1 MQVTSRLTL
10 PLMAAGQAQKHVT
23 FNEAMLALD
32 DVVAL
37 SVLDIDL
44 GSPPPLPAADA
55 RYIVPAG
62 AAGAWAGQA
71 GMVACWRDGA
81 WLFQTPRAGWL
92 AFVESRQAFVQFTGA
107 AWTAQGTALPMLG
120 INAAAEASQRLNLR
134 SAATLFDHEGGGHLF
149 KINRAAATDTASLL
163 FQTAYQGRA
172 ELGLQG
178 DEDFRI
184 KVSANGTGWATALRV
199 DRTTGL
205 ATVAAAPTA
214 AAGIA
219 TKAYVDSAIE
229 AHVFDCQAGASQS
242 VPGGAGWTKLT
253 ALTVAR
259 IASAAYS
266 TGSCAYTAPRAGSY
280 LFTAQVQVTMA
291 GTAATVQLACSRNG
305 APSGNIAARSIGA
318 GATDSIAVSAILPL
332 SQGDTVELVLASPAA
347 CTIGAAATGFGGTRL

>member
-23 FNEAMLALD
+23 FNEAILALD
-32 DVVAL
+32 DIVAL

-44 GSPPPLPAADA
+44 GTPPPIPAANA

-62 AAGAWAGQA
+62 AAGAWAGQT

-92 AFVESRQAFVQFTGA
+92 AFVESRQAYVQFTGS

-120 INAAAEASQRLNLR
+120 INAAADAAQRLNLR
-134 SAATLFDHEGGGHLF
+134 SASALFDHDGGSHLL
-149 KINRAAATDTASLL
+149 KINRAAAADTASLL

-184 KVSANGTGWATALRV
+184 KVSANGASWTTALRV

-219 TKAYVDSAIE
+219 TKGYVDAAVE

-253 ALTVAR
+253 VLTVVR
-259 IASAAYS
+259 IASSAYS
-266 TGSCAYTAPRAGSY
+266 TGSSAYTAPRAGSY

-291 GTAATVQLACSRNG
+291 GAAATVQLACARNG
-305 APSGNIAARSIGA
+305 APSGAIATRSIGA
-318 GATDSIAVSAILPL
+318 AATDSIALTAILPL
-332 SQGDTVELVLASPAA
+332 NQGDTVELVLSSPSA
-347 CTIGAAATGFGGTRL
+347 CTVGAAATSFGGARL